1 MPVRPLPCVPYGIC
15 RPAEQARQSLSSL
28 SKLSLED
35 FRNVEQSANAARNA
49 QKAKYQGMLSLYLNV
64 IYQII
69 KNMVY
74 INSRYALAFAK
85 YEHDASLLLDG
96 WVYDRYKTVFSDLT
110 VDSLQKGKL
119 NRRAS
124 KYLQVNLEHSDND
137 LIRQYRN
144 KVAHLNAVRNM
155 NSYIGDLREITSYF
169 GIYHYVMQREL
180 MPGYQS
186 TKKKN
191 PAILAYFDKVTT
203 YRTYCKDLV
212 KALNI
217 TFGYNLPRYKNLSID
232 GLFDKNRPGDKKES
246 VLIAE

>member
-1 MPVRPLPCVPYGIC
+1 MPVRPLPCVPHGIC

-74 INSRYALAFAK
+74 INSCYVLAFAK

-124 KYLQVNLEHSDND
+124 KYLQGNLEHSDTD

-144 KVAHLNAVRNM
+144 KVAHLNAVRHM
-155 NSYIGDLREITSYF
+155 NSYIGDLREIEERR
-169 GIYHYVMQREL
+169 VW
-180 MPGYQS
+180 
-186 TKKKN
+186 
-191 PAILAYFDKVTT
+191 
-203 YRTYCKDLV
+203 CV
-212 KALNI
+212 KEHPHI
-217 TFGYNLPRYKNLSID
+217 IQ
-232 GLFDKNRPGDKKES
+232 
-246 VLIAE
+246 